1 MTQDANERP
10 AETEK
15 TLSYEG
21 LTDEQ
26 RAGVDLA
33 LSSRVACIT
42 GGAGSGKTTAL
53 AALCEHPTARE
64 RGVLLLAPT
73 GKAAARISEKTRRP
87 ASTIHRALGWEPR
100 LRKVR
105 YDAVTPWPQRQIV
118 CDEASM
124 VDVLLCADLIDAAA
138 EGAHVTFV
146 GDVNQL
152 PPVGPGAPFADLLR
166 SGVVPTARLATIH
179 RQGEGSPVVT
189 AAHAILAGSRPRD
202 VKGSSEAFLFVPVP
216 TDLDVMARALS
227 VVQRSIPAKYGLAT
241 DAEIQVLSGTVLLSD
256 ELNGA
261 LARHFN
267 AGAGPY
273 LGAGDKVLHTKNNYE
288 LGVFNGDVGRCLLRD
303 ERGAQVEYDGRIVA
317 YPAGVVRREL
327 VRAWSLTVHRA
338 QGSEYPAVVV
348 CLDGRAAPLLT
359 RQWLYTAVTRAR
371 RVCVVIGTERAY
383 RRAFSTPA
391 PVRQSALADLLRVN
405 SP

>member
-1 MTQDANERP
+1 
-10 AETEK
+10 
-15 TLSYEG
+15 
-21 LTDEQ
+21 
-26 RAGVDLA
+26 
-33 LSSRVACIT
+33 VACIT

-105 YDAVTPWPQRQIV
+105 YDAVTPWSQRQIV

-124 VDVLLCADLIDAAA
+124 VDALLAADLIEAAS

-166 SGVVPTARLATIH
+166 SGVVPTARLNTIH

-189 AAHAILAGSRPRD
+189 AAHAILAGNRPRD

-256 ELNGA
+256 ELNAA

-267 AGAGPY
+267 TSAGPY

-317 YPAGVVRREL
+317 EVLQLVVGGAGDGHGDHFVLQAGVRDRQQTLFERRSSDTITVRQHGDGDERVARQKHTL
-327 VRAWSLTVHRA
+327 HGSTLTFM
-338 QGSEYPAVVV
+338 
-348 CLDGRAAPLLT
+348 
-359 RQWLYTAVTRAR
+359 
-371 RVCVVIGTERAY
+371 
-383 RRAFSTPA
+383 RRAELKESPTEAAKAATFVHQTRRC
-391 PVRQSALADLLRVN
+391 VR
-405 SP
+405 